1 MTTFE
6 FTLRINQRL
15 AEESEMDAIYARCD
29 DSSLLVEGELTL
41 LRFHREAASLQTA
54 IQSAIA
60 DVNAAGYHVVHVE
73 LEPDSFTT
81 QTA

>member
-15 AEESEMDAIYARCD
+15 DEESEMDRLYARCA
-29 DSSLLVEGELTL
+29 DSSLLVEGDVTC
-41 LRFHREAASLQTA
+41 LRFHREAESLQGA
-54 IQSAIA
+54 IRSAIA
-60 DVNAAGYHVVHVE
+60 DVNAVRYHVGHVE
-73 LEPDSFTT
+73 MEADSVTT

>member
-15 AEESEMDAIYARCD
+15 AEEPEMERVYARCD
-29 DSSLLVEGELTL
+29 DSSLLVEGDVTL
-41 LRFHREAASLQTA
+41 LIFHRNAESLQAA
-54 IQSAIA
+54 IRSAIA
-60 DVNAAGYHVVHVE
+60 DVNAAGYHVSHVE
-73 LEPDSFTT
+73 MEPDSVTT